1 MHTKQT
7 VKYIC
12 EHHLAS
18 GRKWY
23 YKQEIITDST
33 WRDLDSLRW
42 SAKREVTRR
51 TFRRAMDAGYPCEI
65 RFLRNPLAQI
75 VEFPLERA
83 MAGRREEGK
92 NGIVKLFRK
101 LGPS

>member
-18 GRKWY
+18 GRKRY
-23 YKQEIITDST
+23 YKQEIITDTS
-33 WRDLDSLRW
+33 WRELDSLRW
-42 SAKREVTRR
+42 TKPRPITQR
-51 TFRRAMDAGYPCEI
+51 TFRHAMDAGYPCEVKY
-65 RFLRNPLAQI
+65 LRNESAQI

-83 MAGRREEGK
+83 LSREKFHGP
-92 NGIVKLFRK
+92 GVVKLLRR
-101 LGPS
+101 LRG